1 MREIYLFKVPETFDS
16 KAFNAPITIMT
27 RSPVAKEDP
36 DYLIWAIKIYY
47 FIKVIDDCSHIILI

>member
-27 RSPVAKEDP
+27 RSPVGITTVASLLLTVQCEVP
-36 DYLIWAIKIYY
+36 PLN
-47 FIKVIDDCSHIILI
+47 

>member
-27 RSPVAKEDP
+27 RSPVAME
-36 DYLIWAIKIYY
+36 IKG
-47 FIKVIDDCSHIILI
+47 